1 MERKGK
7 KEGKIFDTKED
18 GKSFM
23 IYRDLR
29 DFFFIQYFKQYFSL
43 VSIFVSWYFFEGFGY
58 RGETE
63 IAFRLIHDLCSY
75 FLIK

>member
-29 DFFFIQYFKQYFSL
+29 DFFFYSVFQTVFL
-43 VSIFVSWYFFEGFGY
+43 LGFD
-58 RGETE
+58 
-63 IAFRLIHDLCSY
+63 FRLLVFFRRVRLQRGDRDRFPFDPRFMFVLSY
-75 FLIK
+75 

>member
-29 DFFFIQYFKQYFSL
+29 DFFFIQYFEPPWFRFSSL
-43 VSIFVSWYFFEGFGY
+43 GIFSKGSVTEG
-58 RGETE
+58 RQ
-63 IAFRLIHDLCSY
+63 RSLSV
-75 FLIK
+75 